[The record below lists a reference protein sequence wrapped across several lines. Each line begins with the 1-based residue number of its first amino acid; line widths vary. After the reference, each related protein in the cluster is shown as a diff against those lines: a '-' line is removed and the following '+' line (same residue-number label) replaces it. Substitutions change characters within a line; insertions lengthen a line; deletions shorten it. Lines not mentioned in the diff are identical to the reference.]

1 MLELN
6 LPACQ
11 FNVKK
16 RDGKFFIFD
25 SQRKRFVVLTP
36 EEWVRQH
43 FVRFLVD
50 EKGYPAALLAV
61 EHQLTINNM
70 KRRCDVVL
78 FNRVGEPQLIVELKA
93 PSVPISQAV
102 FDQVAVYN
110 SKLKVEFF
118 FISNGLE
125 HFACKVDME
134 NGKYVFLPTIPDYSD
149 LLTKD
154 TDENK

>member
-6 LPACQ
+6 LPTCQ

-25 SQRKRFVVLTP
+25 SQRRRFVALTP

-43 FVRFLVD
+43 FVRFLID
-50 EKGYPAALLAV
+50 EKGYPAARLAV
-61 EHQLTINNM
+61 EHQLTVNGM
-70 KRRCDVVL
+70 KRRCDAVL
-78 FNRVGEPQLIVELKA
+78 FDKTGNPLLIVELKA
-93 PSVPISQAV
+93 PSVAISQAV

-110 SKLKVEFF
+110 SQLNVEFF

-125 HFACKVDME
+125 HFACKVDTE
-134 NGKYVFLPTIPDYSD
+134 NGKYVFLPTIPNYSMI
-149 LLTKD
+149 
-154 TDENK
+154 EQESSEF